1 VAKRIGLVGAGNVA
15 QMAQLPTLARRSDV
29 TLAGIVSSSEE
40 NARRQTRRWPIER
53 AYPSVAD
60 MLADARLDAVF
71 VLTPRIYHAE
81 HIAFAL
87 SAGVD
92 VFSEKPLASSAAE
105 ARRLADLA
113 SHHGRLLMVN
123 FNRRFS
129 EPYVRAKDAF
139 GEGGPQYAVAQKNRA
154 GTEYRAT
161 FENAIHMVDL
171 LRWYCG
177 EAVDVTAHAH
187 AGDPYWEDGVVALL
201 RFESGAIGTLVAVR
215 TAGLWDERIELYGQQ
230 RTVRVLAP
238 DYVEVACDGQ
248 TSRVEMRPRA
258 FGWAEAR
265 VTLGFAAAVD
275 HFLERLDTRD
285 PPESDGDSAA
295 RTQALLERLL
305 ASARLPLRDV
315 PPEDTAGPVWTSH
328 AQG

>member
-1 VAKRIGLVGAGNVA
+1 MVKRIGLVGAGNVA

-29 TLAGIVSSSEE
+29 VLAGIVTRSEE
-40 NARRQTRRWPIER
+40 SARRQTRQWPVER
-53 AYPSVAD
+53 AYPSVED

-71 VLTPRIYHAE
+71 VLTPRMHHAE
-81 HIAFAL
+81 HIGAAL
-87 SAGVD
+87 AAGVD
-92 VFSEKPLASSAAE
+92 VFTEKPLASSSAE
-105 ARRLADLA
+105 ALRLADLA
-113 SHHGRLLMVN
+113 SRHGRLLMVN

-129 EPYVRAKDAF
+129 EPYVRARDAF

-177 EAVDVTAHAH
+177 EAVDVTAYTH
-187 AGDPYWEDGVVALL
+187 AGDPYREDGLMALL
-201 RFESGAIGTLVAVR
+201 RFESGAVGTLVAAR
-215 TAGLWDERIELYGQQ
+215 TAGLWDERLELYGQQ

-258 FGWAEAR
+258 YGWPEAR

-275 HFLERLDTRD
+275 HFVERLETRD
-285 PPESDGDSAA
+285 PPASDGHSAA
-295 RTQALLERLL
+295 RTQALLERIL
-305 ASARLPLRDV
+305 ASARLPLDDA
-315 PPEDTAGPVWTSH
+315 PLDDAAGPVWTSH